1 MILIPDTGKVFYK
14 GRDDLKHHQI
24 TAAILAAVS
33 GICLMAVH
41 ASAAEQTESG
51 VTLTVTADKSDYN
64 TDEQIRIAVSLA
76 NNSGSDLT
84 DISIKNSIPP
94 HYRLADGS
102 DGVLRTTYIQAGN
115 SISAELI
122 LEPEPV
128 VTTTVETAAPAAAAE
143 SSETVQTTPETE
155 ASQTQATQN
164 ITAAQQV
171 FSLSTLLLILGAAAG
186 IAGAVC
192 ILIKKRK
199 SKTLAVI
206 LCIGAAGAFCPDA
219 DVSAAEAET
228 KTFSVSEEFSVAGE
242 PLALTAAVT
251 FSMEA
256 EDMQAAVAAYYE
268 DNSEQVISVEKADE
282 KADVYTESEALRLMA
297 ERGFTDYPLTYDY
310 DMDGTYTDEAE
321 ASPDSVAKH
330 PMYQTYYV
338 GEDNSVWTILIVGK
352 MIAANPVSYNLESDL
367 DVQILV
373 SETETLTSYTEMGN
387 QFYTTIPKESAV
399 LLKVVDQ
406 ITSKTL
412 NTLTFEEVIN
422 Q

>member
-1 MILIPDTGKVFYK
+1 M
-14 GRDDLKHHQI
+14 KHNQI

-33 GICLMAVH
+33 GICLMSVH

-51 VTLTVTADKSDYN
+51 VTLTVTADKSDYE

-84 DISIKNSIPP
+84 DISIKNAIPA

-102 DGVLRTTYIQAGN
+102 DGVLRSTYIQAGN

-122 LEPEPV
+122 LEPKPV
-128 VTTTVETAAPAAAAE
+128 VTAAVETAAPTAAAE
-143 SSETVQTTPETE
+143 TAASSETVQTTPETD
-155 ASQTQATQN
+155 ASQTQAAQN
-164 ITAAQQV
+164 ITAERQA
-171 FSLSTLLLILGAAAG
+171 FSISTLLLILGAAAG
-186 IAGAVC
+186 ITGAVC
-192 ILIKKRK
+192 ILLKKRK
-199 SKTLAVI
+199 SRTLAVI

-219 DVSAAEAET
+219 DVSAAETET
-228 KTFSVSEEFSVAGE
+228 KSFSVSEEFSVAGE
-242 PLALTAAVT
+242 TLALTAEAT
-251 FSMEA
+251 FSIEA

-268 DNSEQVISVEKADE
+268 DNSVQVISVEKADE
-282 KADVYTESEALRLMA
+282 KADVYTESEALRLME
-297 ERGFTDYPLTYDY
+297 ERGFTEYPLTYDY
-310 DMDGTYTDEAE
+310 DMDGTYTDETE
-321 ASPDSVAKH
+321 ASPDSDAKH

-338 GEDNSVWTILIVGK
+338 GEDNSVWTIMIVGK

-387 QFYTTIPKESAV
+387 KFYTTIPKESAV
-399 LLKVVDQ
+399 LLKIVDQ
-406 ITSKTL
+406 ITSQSL

>member
-1 MILIPDTGKVFYK
+1 M
-14 GRDDLKHHQI
+14 
-24 TAAILAAVS
+24 S
-33 GICLMAVH
+33 VH

-51 VTLTVTADKSDYN
+51 VTLTVTADKSDYEA
-64 TDEQIRIAVSLA
+64 DEQIRIAVSLA

-84 DISIKNSIPP
+84 DISIKNAIPA

-102 DGVLRTTYIQAGN
+102 DGVLRSTYIQAGN

-128 VTTTVETAAPAAAAE
+128 VTAAVETAATTAAAE
-143 SSETVQTTPETE
+143 TAASSETVQTAPETD
-155 ASQTQATQN
+155 ASQTQAALN
-164 ITAAQQV
+164 ITAERQT

-186 IAGAVC
+186 ITGAVC

-199 SKTLAVI
+199 SRTLAVI

-219 DVSAAEAET
+219 DVSAAETET
-228 KTFSVSEEFSVAGE
+228 KSF
-242 PLALTAAVT
+242 
-251 FSMEA
+251 
-256 EDMQAAVAAYYE
+256 
-268 DNSEQVISVEKADE
+268 SVEKADE
-282 KADVYTESEALRLMA
+282 KADVYTESEALRLMEA
-297 ERGFTDYPLTYDY
+297 RGFTEYPLTYDY
-310 DMDGTYTDEAE
+310 DMDGTYTDETE
-321 ASPDSVAKH
+321 ALPDSDAKH

-338 GEDNSVWTILIVGK
+338 GEDNSVWTIMIVGK

-373 SETETLTSYTEMGN
+373 SETDTLTSYTEMGN

-406 ITSKTL
+406 ITSQSL